1 MKLSIII
8 KYFLISGSI
17 VVISFLSNYFLTIIL
32 GININISFIFLF
44 ITFNYLSYFFNSKYN
59 FKKKITFKKYLIYI
73 QNTIFTLISCL
84 IIINFLKYYF
94 LISDLYNILTGI
106 IYSSFLNFFLNL
118 KRTFNNLE

>member
-1 MKLSIII
+1 MKLSTII

-44 ITFNYLSYFFNSKYN
+44 MTFNYLSYFLNSKYN
-59 FKKKITFKKYLIYI
+59 FKKEITFKRYLIYI